1 MKFHCRHTRTKSA
14 ILIII
19 NLFVVISMHCQIVNE
34 NVQKLLLKS
43 DILSKNINVELYSLG
58 YVSDKS
64 PLVYF
69 TDGQKM
75 IENGTIDR
83 LRVLIKNKLI
93 QPAHYI
99 FVSTIDPE
107 TGEDHRNTYFFC
119 NENFVTFFEQ
129 ELAPQVE
136 KVLDVEAKPERR
148 SLIGISFGGLNAAYF
163 SGNSDL
169 FKNYALLSPI
179 TYPCDTYLKSIAFRE
194 GGNLNI
200 FISTGKQDAEH
211 YVKPLKAIY
220 ESKGHRIKFLQ
231 TEGAHDFKN
240 WNNQLEEVL
249 NFLHQKL

>member
-1 MKFHCRHTRTKSA
+1 M
-14 ILIII
+14 
-19 NLFVVISMHCQIVNE
+19 ISMHCQIVNE

-43 DILSKNINVELYSLG
+43 DILSENINVEMYSLG
-58 YVSDKS
+58 SVSDKS

-75 IENGTIDR
+75 IENGTLNT
-83 LRVLIKNKLI
+83 LRMLTNKKRI
-93 QPAHYI
+93 RPAHYI

-129 ELAPQVE
+129 ELVPCVE
-136 KVLDVEAKPERR
+136 KVLDVEAKPEKR
-148 SLIGISFGGLNAAYF
+148 SLIGISFGGLNATYF
-163 SGNSDL
+163 SGTSNL

-179 TYPCDTYLKSIAFRE
+179 TYPCDDYLRGIAFRE

-220 ESKGHRIKFLQ
+220 ESKGHRVKFLQ
-231 TEGAHDFKN
+231 TKGAHDFEN

-249 NFLHQKL
+249 NFLLQKQ